1 MNEFGIL
8 HIKDEKFNPAQ
19 TRDMQLLIKIAPGRF
34 SYAIINEKESRL
46 QVLYDSPVSDG
57 LASMLSSLL
66 SENEYLGSSF
76 GAIKASVQTLNFTL
90 IPTSYYT
97 RDDLPNYENLI
108 QAGEETKTFISTI
121 NSDSINCIS
130 ALPVDTVSAL
140 TNFFPGVR
148 LVSQVEPLVEGG
160 LKAND
165 TEAQKVV
172 IQFNE
177 KSVEVSL
184 SNDDKLVF
192 YNLFNIE
199 NADDFN
205 YYMLNILH
213 QFKIEPQNT
222 AVFLSGNVEA
232 GDANYRRVEKYF
244 KDIRFA
250 DSSQITLFPTT
261 FERLPK
267 HQHFALI
274 SLLLCE

>member
-46 QVLYDSPVSDG
+46 QVLYDSPLSDG
-57 LASMLSSLL
+57 LNGMLSNLL

-76 GAIKASVQTLNFTL
+76 AAVKASVQTFNFTL

-108 QAGEETKTFISTI
+108 QASEETKTFISTI
-121 NSDSINCIS
+121 NLEGINCVS
-130 ALPVDTVSAL
+130 ALPSETIAAL
-140 TNFFPGVR
+140 TNFFPGIR
-148 LVSQVEPLVEGG
+148 FFSQVEPFVEGG

-165 TEAQKVV
+165 TDAQKVF

-192 YNLFNIE
+192 YNLFNVE

-205 YYMLNILH
+205 YYILNILH

-222 AVFLSGNVEA
+222 AVFLSGNIDA

-250 DSSQITLFPTT
+250 DSSQITLFSSN

-267 HQHFALI
+267 HQHFSLI